1 MRYIPGVMKT
11 GSANLNFLCNFSQ
24 LPQCLIL
31 ACLLCSLRLLSVFF
45 VFIGYFLVRDLFSS
59 GCRYNYFPSPPYPTR
74 PAPLVLGCAML
85 PNVGHCWAMLQYVAL
100 CCLCCAILPSIALCC
115 AMLPY
120 IALCLLMLPYVA
132 LCCTVLPYIAL

>member
-1 MRYIPGVMKT
+1 MSTQLIKPNY
-11 GSANLNFLCNFSQ
+11 LNFLCNFSQ
-24 LPQCLIL
+24 RPLSNITSACLPLMFTADVGFFRFFL
-31 ACLLCSLRLLSVFF
+31 AC
-45 VFIGYFLVRDLFSS
+45 FLVRDLFSS